1 MESQNAQFKQ
11 AGQKKRGEQ
20 EPRTNAITVK

>member
-11 AGQKKRGEQ
+11 ARAKEAREQ